1 MYFTSTLGGKNT
13 RILSKKVRGWGVEGR
28 GGGKK
33 VKVRTYYV
41 TTERGDDGEKKSS
54 NRLKKEKKKKEL
66 YKTEYRTNL
75 KFTYML
81 RTVMKFL

>member
-1 MYFTSTLGGKNT
+1 MTVVLYEYFGGEKNT
-13 RILSKKVRGWGVEGR
+13 RILSKKSGVGRGR
-28 GGGKK
+28 AGGGKK
-33 VKVRTYYV
+33 IKVRTHYV

-75 KFTYML
+75 L
-81 RTVMKFL
+81 IC

>member
-1 MYFTSTLGGKNT
+1 M
-13 RILSKKVRGWGVEGR
+13 EGR

-33 VKVRTYYV
+33 IKMRTHYV

-66 YKTEYRTNL
+66 YKTEYRPNL

-81 RTVMKFL
+81 RTVVKFL